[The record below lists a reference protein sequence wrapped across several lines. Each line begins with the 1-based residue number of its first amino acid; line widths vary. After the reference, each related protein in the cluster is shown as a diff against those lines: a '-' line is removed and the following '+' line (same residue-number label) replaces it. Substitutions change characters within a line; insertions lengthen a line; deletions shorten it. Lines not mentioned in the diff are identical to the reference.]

1 MLGYFGDHQV
11 AFDNTIPPKK
21 GDYAQP
27 DYVTQF
33 VVRSNCSRQFKQE
46 QKFLDLAFAGGILM
60 NVAGLSAE
68 DEFMKAN
75 MTMCKLSYG
84 KLEDSSDIQ
93 LLNDYRHYLY
103 QTLAIAR

>member
-1 MLGYFGDHQV
+1 
-11 AFDNTIPPKK
+11 
-21 GDYAQP
+21 
-27 DYVTQF
+27 
-33 VVRSNCSRQFKQE
+33 
-46 QKFLDLAFAGGILM
+46 M

-75 MTMCKLSYG
+75 MTMCKLSHG